1 MKSDIN
7 ALFPVHEADGAVLA
21 FVQQWCYRDA
31 VCNVVEGE
39 LCFDLS

>member
-1 MKSDIN
+1 MND
-7 ALFPVHEADGAVLA
+7 VET

-39 LCFDLS
+39 LVFDLS